1 MSMHD
6 YLEDKCVTCFYGI
19 SFYKTEYEIDNKKS
33 GVSYNCEETR
43 FFQIG
48 DKLPLRT
55 NYYLYP
61 KDFYIYD
68 YISNEK
74 IIHIVEDETYKGYK
88 CVDECDIDY
97 PNAYII
103 SANGLEILDVRS
115 KDDLIELQNHW
126 NECKQRYAD
135 IKLKYFPNGDAAMFM
150 SNMTKYNELKP
161 LFIEESD
168 KVIEEFKTIWFKE
181 DELYI
186 EKRYGV
192 LVEAL
197 KNLYW
202 DLKDNTYMSDKDKA
216 FNLSLAYEELDV
228 FSYAHKD
235 AKDRYLKLFD
245 FVPEFYL
252 NNIITMV
259 EEFIN

>member
-1 MSMHD
+1 MSLYD
-6 YLEDKCVTCFYGI
+6 YLEDKCISCFYGI

-33 GVSYNCEETR
+33 GVTYVCEGSR
-43 FFQIG
+43 FFQTG
-48 DKLPLRT
+48 DKLPLKT

-68 YISNEK
+68 YISNEG
-74 IIHIVEDETYKGYK
+74 IIHIIEDEIYKGYK
-88 CVDECDIDY
+88 HINECEIDY
-97 PNAYII
+97 NNAYII
-103 SANGLEILDVRS
+103 NANGLEILDIKS
-115 KDDLIELQNHW
+115 KNDLIELQNHW
-126 NECKQRYAD
+126 NECKQRYTD

-150 SNMTKYNELKP
+150 SNISKYNELKP

-168 KVIEEFKTIWFKE
+168 KVIEEFKTIWVKE
-181 DELYI
+181 DEFYI

-192 LVEAL
+192 LVEAI

-202 DLKDNTYMSDKDKA
+202 DLKDDTTMSDKDKA

-228 FSYAHKD
+228 FLYKYKD
-235 AKDRYLKLFD
+235 AKEKYLKLFN

-252 NNIITMV
+252 NNIIAMV
-259 EEFIN
+259 EEIIN